1 MQLYTT
7 ILSCTKNAAMQA
19 EACDIVVA
27 QDDSMVMWLHAWA
40 QPPCWANP
48 HNQIILSR
56 GKLYLMNII
65 MLAGTVQK
73 L

>member
-1 MQLYTT
+1 
-7 ILSCTKNAAMQA
+7 MQA

-27 QDDSMVMWLHAWA
+27 QDDSMVMWLHELNHLVELI
-40 QPPCWANP
+40 PTIRLYYIP
-48 HNQIILSR
+48 H